1 MSIDKIVRIAGLLVA
16 LVAALVAIPQAELLI
31 AILGL
36 VYGWFIAAED
46 RILVL
51 VGTLALLAVAGSL
64 GSIPTIGMY
73 LTAILTNLGAL
84 YSAAVVTVL
93 AVTIYEKVS
102 R

>member
-1 MSIDKIVRIAGLLVA
+1 VRIVGLLVA
-16 LVAALVAIPQAELLI
+16 IVAALVTIPQAALLI

-51 VGTLALLAVAGSL
+51 IGTVALVTVAASL
-64 GSIPTIGMY
+64 NSIPAIGIY

-93 AVTIYEKVS
+93 AVTIYEKVTG
-102 R
+102 